1 VVVVVATVTSFAI
14 GMVVYCDLRD
24 LMYGREVVVKWHH
37 MQD

>member
-1 VVVVVATVTSFAI
+1 VVVVVATITFAI

-24 LMYGREVVVKWHH
+24 LMYEREVVVKWHH